1 MLREAQVDPA
11 TNNPTILFTVAAGAT
26 EKTEAEVAADIL
38 QSLPTEVAAVVVA
51 APPSAPPSP
60 PPPPPLPVSDDDPLA
75 GIDLGSQGQA
85 LTGEEEPGDA
95 LSTWLGP
102 LLGVLGFLCCCGLIF
117 AYLCMVWKAWWYKAH
132 PDEDPTSPRYH
143 HGERKELTSSYDAG
157 TSTTNLTGMGRE
169 TSGLHVDRASTW
181 NRPPRAE
188 SGLQMVPEITPRSA
202 SLAPAGRAGGAAPRA
217 CAQRAA
223 ARVFLLGQLPRRR
236 RRRRPCPACG
246 RRHRRHA
253 YSENYGAGAGD
264 APAPLP
270 RGCDAPPTAA
280 APREL
285 DGCDPVAPAVPLLRR
300 ERGWGSGIVT
310 Q

>member
-1 MLREAQVDPA
+1 M
-11 TNNPTILFTVAAGAT
+11 
-26 EKTEAEVAADIL
+26 AADIL

-51 APPSAPPSP
+51 APPSAPSP

-85 LTGEEEPGDA
+85 LTGEEEQGDA

-157 TSTTNLTGMGRE
+157 TSTSNLKGMGRE

-202 SLAPAGRAGGAAPRA
+202 SLAPADAPADSAARTRST
-217 CAQRAA
+217 CRS
-223 ARVFLLGQLPRRR
+223 RVFLLGQLPRRR
-236 RRRRPCPACG
+236 RRRRA
-246 RRHRRHA
+246 
-253 YSENYGAGAGD
+253 
-264 APAPLP
+264 
-270 RGCDAPPTAA
+270 PTAA
-280 APREL
+280 SAPRRTRVRRRRV
-285 DGCDPVAPAVPLLRR
+285 DAGAAAAGATRRRCRRRARSSTAAIPSRPLYRC
-300 ERGWGSGIVT
+300 
-310 Q
+310 